1 MRLIVSTH
9 SRPKAAGRFGNR
21 REQAAHCFNSQP
33 PEGGWSRRLFR
44 LFLTLRFNSQPPE
57 GGWLSSGLRT
67 TPPLAFQ
74 LTAARRRL
82 GTKPAPKMMTAKF
95 QLTAARR
102 RLGLPHFARA
112 RRLGVSTHSRP
123 KAAGIQKNKR
133 ALPYLV
139 STHSRPKAAGRAFL
153 HAHIATAF
161 QLTAARR
168 RLAVRLIRLSKRLTS
183 FNSQPPEGGWHRA
196 DERRGRAARFNSQP
210 PEGGWLKPA
219 DFLPIR

>member
-1 MRLIVSTH
+1 
-9 SRPKAAGRFGNR
+9 
-21 REQAAHCFNSQP
+21 
-33 PEGGWSRRLFR
+33 
-44 LFLTLRFNSQPPE
+44 
-57 GGWLSSGLRT
+57 
-67 TPPLAFQ
+67 
-74 LTAARRRL
+74 
-82 GTKPAPKMMTAKF
+82 MMTAKF